1 MIPSNFRLKKKSE
14 FKRIFDAGIS
24 YPGKYIVLV
33 ILKSSDKKKIGFI
46 ASKKVGNA
54 VERNRARRLMREV
67 IRLNISHIIDGA
79 QIICIARAT
88 IKGAS
93 YTNVEKAILQLLKR
107 SKIIVRNNNVK
118 NND

>member
-1 MIPSNFRLKKKSE
+1 MIPSDFRLKKKSE
-14 FKRIFDAGIS
+14 FRKIFDTGKS
-24 YPGKYIVLV
+24 YPSKYTVLV
-33 ILKSSDKKKIGFI
+33 ILKGSNKKKIGFI

-67 IRLNISHIIDGA
+67 IRLNISHIIEGA

-93 YTNVEKAILQLLKR
+93 YTDVEKAILQTLIR
-107 SKIIVRNNNVK
+107 SKIFNKNVK
-118 NND
+118 NDD

>member
-1 MIPSNFRLKKKSE
+1 MIPRNFRLKKKSE
-14 FKRIFDAGIS
+14 FKKIFEAGKS
-24 YPGKYIVLV
+24 YPGKYTVL
-33 ILKSSDKKKIGFI
+33 IIMKGSNKKKFGFI

-67 IRLNISHIIDGA
+67 IRLNISHIIEGA

-93 YTNVEKAILQLLKR
+93 YNDVEKVILQSLKR
-107 SKIIVRNNNVK
+107 SKMLDNK
-118 NND
+118 YGKQ